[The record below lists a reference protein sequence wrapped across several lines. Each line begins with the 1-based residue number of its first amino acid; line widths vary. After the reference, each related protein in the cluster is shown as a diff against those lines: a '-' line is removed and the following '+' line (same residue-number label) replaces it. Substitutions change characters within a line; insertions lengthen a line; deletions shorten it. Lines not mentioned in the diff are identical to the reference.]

1 MRYKKKNK
9 DIMIDLIKRYKL
21 QSTEYIVKCV
31 YKRIDRWINKEVRKI
46 KHGHYPFGYD
56 TPQIWKV
63 IHGTIK
69 FPTSVRRNK
78 IVPLMTLEEELTRY
92 KYKKRITVYRKA
104 YYITVY
110 RFQDF
115 KRGKRDKTILKGIY
129 SIVLCISPELK
140 K

>member
-1 MRYKKKNK
+1 
-9 DIMIDLIKRYKL
+9 MIDLVKRYKL
-21 QSTEYIVKCV
+21 QTTEYVVKYV
-31 YKRIDRWINKEVRKI
+31 YKRIDRWINKEIKKI
-46 KHGHYPFGYD
+46 KNNHYPFCYD
-56 TPQIWKV
+56 TPQIWK
-63 IHGTIK
+63 IIRGTIK
-69 FPTSVRRNK
+69 FPTTVRRNK
-78 IVPLMTLEEELTRY
+78 IVPLMTLEAELTRY

-129 SIVLCISPELK
+129 NIVLCISPELK